1 MIFLKKLTALIGIL
15 VVCIVF
21 VVYKNINSSLN
32 PNIVP
37 VKNINLPIAGTWIL
51 DKYVFTGDS
60 SIPEDK
66 AKSMIGEKAQ
76 FSDKGVYFDN
86 LICKNPSFKVKVLDS
101 QDYFQSNFK
110 IDPSSIGI
118 NEKYIKVVT
127 VSSEDNFFDE
137 FIQINRNVMLKFT
150 DGIIFFFIKDGTQM
164 NDFGFKNVDKNNSKI
179 IISKSQKKMDSKSG
193 LFLGLKCIDESG
205 LGYNY
210 RTLWISSSYRKIMP
224 IVNIQDLVIPR
235 ESGFWKVGVK
245 KVCEKDVKKDIV
257 WSEILGNNKTSTIKY
272 RNISGC
278 SSEILFVGEEY
289 ISMDDRKVYNDD
301 DGDQRFESGYFS
313 VLPLDNFN
321 GNKMDFSKA
330 FGDDAG
336 SRLKYS
342 ADLYL
347 KKMNLSKNKIDENK
361 LQTNWSVAR
370 RSGRWMLRGR
380 ISYGDFDVMYAP
392 PTILTDYDDLYPS
405 FDVIKKEI
413 PDAIDAYTSPNKD
426 FIVILTETKLKIY
439 LLNNKKIGKLEREFD
454 LKNGE
459 TAVMSQWLLG
469 SYVDKWNKLIK
480 NMKKN

>member
-1 MIFLKKLTALIGIL
+1 MKIKFILKNVIAIIALTLITTFSSFADMVEQNVIFNNG
-15 VVCIVF
+15 
-21 VVYKNINSSLN
+21 
-32 PNIVP
+32 
-37 VKNINLPIAGTWIL
+37 
-51 DKYVFTGDS
+51 
-60 SIPEDK
+60 
-66 AKSMIGEKAQ
+66 Q
-76 FSDKGVYFDN
+76 
-86 LICKNPSFKVKVLDS
+86 
-101 QDYFQSNFK
+101 
-110 IDPSSIGI
+110 
-118 NEKYIKVVT
+118 
-127 VSSEDNFFDE
+127 
-137 FIQINRNVMLKFT
+137 LKF
-150 DGIIFFFIKDGTQM
+150 GGTLALPDTVNQYPALVLVTGSGLQ
-164 NDFGFKNVDKNNSKI
+164 NRDEEIFGFKIFKQISDYLVQQGYAVFRYDDRGIGESKNEHISSDSITMFDYANDAYSAFTTLKSHKNIDKNNSKLI
-179 IISKSQKKMDSKSG
+179 IPKSQKETNSKSG
-193 LFLGLKCIDESG
+193 LLLGLKCIDELG
-205 LGYNY
+205 LGCNY
-210 RTLWISSSYRKIMP
+210 RTLWISSSYGKIMP
-224 IVNIQDLVIPR
+224 IVNIKDLVVPR
-235 ESGFWKVGVK
+235 KSGFWKVGVK
-245 KVCEKDVKKDIV
+245 KVWEKGVKKDIV

-301 DGDQRFESGYFS
+301 DGDQRFESGDFS

-361 LQTNWSVAR
+361 LQTNWSVDR

-380 ISYGDFDVMYAP
+380 IPYGDFDVMYAA

-413 PDAIDAYTSPNKD
+413 PDAVDAYTSPNRD
-426 FIVILTETKLKIY
+426 FIVVLTETKLKIY
-439 LLNNKKIGKLEREFD
+439 SLNNKKIGKLDREFD

>member
-51 DKYVFTGDS
+51 DRYVFTGDS
-60 SIPEDK
+60 SISEDK
-66 AKSMIGEKAQ
+66 AKSMLGEKAE

-86 LICKNPSFKVKVLDS
+86 LICKNPSFKVKILDS
-101 QDYFQSNFK
+101 KDYFQNNFK

-118 NEKYIKVVT
+118 DEKYIKVVT

-137 FIQINRNVMLKFT
+137 FIEINKNVMLKFT
-150 DGIIFFFIKDGTQM
+150 DGIIFFFVKDGTQI
-164 NDFGFKNVDKNNSKI
+164 NNSEFKNIDKNNSKLI
-179 IISKSQKKMDSKSG
+179 IPKSQKETNSKSG
-193 LFLGLKCIDESG
+193 LLLGLKCIDETG

-210 RTLWISSSYRKIMP
+210 RTLWISSSYGKIMP
-224 IVNIQDLVIPR
+224 IVNIKDLVVPR
-235 ESGFWKVGVK
+235 KSGFWKVGVK
-245 KVCEKDVKKDIV
+245 KVWEKGVKKDIV
-257 WSEILGNNKTSTIKY
+257 WGETLGNNKTSRIKY
-272 RNISGC
+272 RSISGI

-289 ISMDDRKVYNDD
+289 ISMDDKKVYNDD
-301 DGDQRFESGYFS
+301 DGDQRFERGDFS
-313 VLPLDNFN
+313 VLPLDNFD

-347 KKMNLSKNKIDENK
+347 KKVNLSKNKIDENK
-361 LQTNWSVAR
+361 LQTNWSVDR

-380 ISYGDFDVMYAP
+380 IPYGDFDVMYAA

-405 FDVIKKEI
+405 FDVIKKDI
-413 PDAIDAYTSPNKD
+413 PDAVDAYTSPNRD
-426 FIVILTETKLKIY
+426 FIVVLTETELKIY
-439 LLNNKKIGKLEREFD
+439 SLNNKKIGKLDKEFD

-459 TAVMSQWLLG
+459 TAVMSQWSLG
-469 SYVDKWNKLIK
+469 SYVDEWNKLIK